1 MVGHSSCQH
10 SMGWFDNQIMKF
22 IGIDV
27 GTSSIKALLVDS
39 SGKVLASSNPEY
51 PFQTPAPLQAE
62 TDPEVWWDATCKA
75 LNELLKDVA
84 PESIAGVGL
93 TGQMHGL
100 VILDAHGQ
108 VLRPCIMWNDQ
119 RSFKECEEMTERLG
133 EAEVLRLTGNPILA
147 GFTAPKLRWVEK
159 NEPEVFSKISK
170 VLLPKDYIRY
180 RLSGEFFSEMSDASG
195 TSMLN
200 VGERKWSDEILSGM
214 GWSKDWLPELTES
227 TIASTKISPDASSQT
242 GLSIGTPVIA
252 GGGDQAAQAV
262 GCGIVQEG
270 MVSATLGTSGVVFAQ
285 SDQYRV
291 EPEGK
296 LHAFCHAVPGKW
308 HLMGVMLSAAGS
320 FQWYK
325 NNLGREEQSIEDGG
339 GENAYELLTQSAEQ
353 VAAGCEGLVFL
364 PYLSGE
370 RTPHPDPHA
379 RGAFVGLTLRH
390 SKAHLT
396 RAVLEGVSYGL
407 KDSLSLMQGLGIRP
421 DKVILSGG
429 GARSSLWKQM
439 LADIFESPC
448 SLVNAREGAAYGAA
462 LLASVGCEH
471 FSSVEDAS
479 ASWIEETERVEMSSN
494 PSRYHKNYEIF
505 QSLYPRLKESFREL
519 SAQ

>member
-1 MVGHSSCQH
+1 M
-10 SMGWFDNQIMKF
+10 NF

-39 SGKVLASSNPEY
+39 SGKVLAAANPEY

-62 TDPEVWWDATCKA
+62 TDPEVWWDATCRA
-75 LNELLKDVA
+75 LRDLLKETS
-84 PESIAGVGL
+84 PESISGIGL

-100 VILDAHGQ
+100 VILDGRGNA
-108 VLRPCIMWNDQ
+108 LRPCIMWNDQ
-119 RSFKECEEMTERLG
+119 RSYKECQEMTEALG
-133 EAEVLRLTGNPILA
+133 ESEVLRITGNPILA

-159 NEPEVFSKISK
+159 FEPEVFSRIAK
-170 VLLPKDYIRY
+170 VLLPKDFIRY
-180 RLSGEFFSEMSDASG
+180 RLTGEFFSEVSDASG

-200 VGERKWSDEILSGM
+200 VGERNWSDQILSGM
-214 GWSKDWLPELTES
+214 GWPREWLPEVTES
-227 TIASTKISPDASSQT
+227 TVASAAVSADAAART
-242 GLSIGTPVIA
+242 GLSAGTPVVA

-262 GCGIVQEG
+262 GCGIVREG

-285 SDQYRV
+285 SDDYRV

-325 NNLGREEQSIEDGG
+325 NRLG
-339 GENAYELLTQSAEQ
+339 GEEKASEEEGNGNAYDLLTED
-353 VAAGCEGLVFL
+353 AASVPPGCEGLIFL

-390 SKAHLT
+390 AKAHMT
-396 RAVLEGVSYGL
+396 RAVLEGVSFGL
-407 KDSLSLMQGLGIRP
+407 KDSLSLMQQLGVRP
-421 DKVILSGG
+421 DRVVLSGG

-439 LADIFESPC
+439 LADVFETPC
-448 SLVNAREGAAYGAA
+448 ALVNSREGAAYGAA
-462 LLASVGCEH
+462 LLASVGCGNH
-471 FSSVEDAS
+471 PGVEEA
-479 ASWIEETERVEMSSN
+479 AKAWIKETERIEVGEEHSDYK
-494 PSRYHKNYEIF
+494 RNYSIY
-505 QSLYPRLKESFREL
+505 QSLYPSLKATFGQL
-519 SAQ
+519 SQA

>member
-1 MVGHSSCQH
+1 
-10 SMGWFDNQIMKF
+10 MKF

-51 PFQTPAPLQAE
+51 SFQTPAPLQAE
-62 TDPEVWWDATCKA
+62 TDPEVWWEATCKA
-75 LNELLKDVA
+75 LKELLKDVKS
-84 PESIAGVGL
+84 ESIAGIGL

-119 RSFKECEEMTERLG
+119 RSFNECEEMTELLG

-180 RLSGEFFSEMSDASG
+180 RLTGEFFSEVSDASG

-242 GLSIGTPVIA
+242 GLFIGTPVIA

-262 GCGIVQEG
+262 GCGIVREG

-285 SDQYRV
+285 SDKYRV

-325 NNLGREEQSIEDGG
+325 NHLGREEQSIEDGG

-353 VAAGCEGLVFL
+353 VAVGCEGLVFL

-407 KDSLSLMQGLGIRP
+407 KDSLSLMQELGIRP

-462 LLASVGCEH
+462 LLASVGCDH
-471 FSSVEDAS
+471 FSSVEEAS
-479 ASWIEETERVEMSSN
+479 DSWIKETELVEISSN
-494 PSRYHKNYEIF
+494 LSKYHKNYKIY
-505 QSLYPRLKESFREL
+505 QNLYPRLKESFREL
-519 SAQ
+519 SAE

>member
-1 MVGHSSCQH
+1 M
-10 SMGWFDNQIMKF
+10 NF

-27 GTSSIKALLVDS
+27 GTSSIKALLVDEN
-39 SGKVLASSNPEY
+39 GQVLASSNPEY

-75 LNELLKDVA
+75 IRHLLSQTSADL
-84 PESIAGVGL
+84 IGGVGL

-100 VILDAHGQ
+100 VLLDDQGNP
-108 VLRPCIMWNDQ
+108 LRPCIMWNDQ
-119 RSFKECEEMTERLG
+119 RSFEECEEMTETLG
-133 EAEVLRLTGNPILA
+133 KTEVIKITGNPILA

-159 NEPEVFSKISK
+159 NEPEVFAKISK
-170 VLLPKDYIRY
+170 VLLPKDFIRF
-180 RLSGEFFSEMSDASG
+180 RLTGEFFSDVSDASG

-200 VGERKWSDEILSGM
+200 VGKRTWSDDILTGM
-214 GWSKDWLPELTES
+214 GWSRNWLPEVTES
-227 TIASTKISPDASSQT
+227 TVASTKISAEASALT
-242 GLSIGTPVIA
+242 GLAEGTPVIA

-262 GCGIVQEG
+262 GCGIVEEG

-285 SDQYRV
+285 SNEYRV

-325 NNLGREEQSIEDGG
+325 NNLGAEEQSAEDAGG
-339 GENAYELLTQSAEQ
+339 QNAYDLLT
-353 VAAGCEGLVFL
+353 AGASKVQPGSEGLVFL

-390 SKAHLT
+390 GKNHLT

-407 KDSLSLMQGLGIRP
+407 KDSLSLMQGLGISP
-421 DKVILSGG
+421 EKVILSGG
-429 GARSSLWKQM
+429 GTRSELWKQM
-439 LADIFESPC
+439 LADIFETKC
-448 SLVNAREGAAYGAA
+448 SLVNATEGAAYGAA
-462 LLASVGCEH
+462 LLAAVGVEH
-471 FSSVEDAS
+471 HASVEEAS
-479 ASWIEETERVEMSSN
+479 KIWIQETEVVETGN
-494 PSRYHKNYEIF
+494 DLAKYKPGYEIYK
-505 QSLYPRLKESFREL
+505 SLYPSLKDSFASL
-519 SAQ
+519 SHS

>member
-1 MVGHSSCQH
+1 M
-10 SMGWFDNQIMKF
+10 NF

-27 GTSSIKALLVDS
+27 GTSSVKALLVDDN
-39 SGKVLASSNPEY
+39 GKVLASSNPGY

-62 TDPEVWWDATCKA
+62 TDPGVWWDATCKA
-75 LNELLKDVA
+75 IRELLSQTSA
-84 PESIAGVGL
+84 ELIRGVGL

-100 VILDAHGQ
+100 VLVDNKGKP
-108 VLRPCIMWNDQ
+108 LRPCIMWNDQ
-119 RSFKECEEMTERLG
+119 RSFNECKEMTESLG
-133 EAEVLRLTGNPILA
+133 ESEVIKITGNPILP

-159 NEPEVFSKISK
+159 NEPEIFAKISK
-170 VLLPKDYIRY
+170 VLLPKDFIRY
-180 RLSGEFFSEMSDASG
+180 RLTGEFFSDVSDASG

-200 VGERKWSDEILSGM
+200 TEKRTWSDQILSGM
-214 GWSKDWLPELTES
+214 GWYRSWLPEVTES
-227 TIASTKISPDASSQT
+227 TVASTKISAEASALT
-242 GLSIGTPVIA
+242 GLAEGTPVVA

-262 GCGIVQEG
+262 GCGIVEEG
-270 MVSATLGTSGVVFAQ
+270 IVSATLGTSGVVFAQ
-285 SDQYRV
+285 SNQYRV

-325 NNLGREEQSIEDGG
+325 NNLGGEEQATEDDGG
-339 GENAYELLTQSAEQ
+339 KNAYDLLTAG
-353 VAAGCEGLVFL
+353 AANVQPGCEGLVFL

-390 SKAHLT
+390 GKNHLT

-421 DKVILSGG
+421 EKVILSGG
-429 GARSSLWKQM
+429 GTRSELWKQM
-439 LADIFESPC
+439 LADIFETKC
-448 SLVNAREGAAYGAA
+448 SLVNATEGAAYGAA
-462 LLASVGCEH
+462 LLAAVGVEH
-471 FSSVEDAS
+471 HASVEDAS
-479 ASWIEETERVEMSSN
+479 KVWIKETEVVQMSN
-494 PSRYHKNYEIF
+494 DLAEYKPSYEIYK
-505 QSLYPRLKESFREL
+505 SLYPSLKDSFASL
-519 SAQ
+519 SQP